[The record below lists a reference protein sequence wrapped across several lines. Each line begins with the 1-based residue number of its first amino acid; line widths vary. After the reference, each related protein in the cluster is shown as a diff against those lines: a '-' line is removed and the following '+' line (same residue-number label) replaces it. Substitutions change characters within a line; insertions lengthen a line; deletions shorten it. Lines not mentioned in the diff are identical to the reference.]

1 MNTKSNLIY
10 HIIDLGQDATFVY
23 NGKKCGLFSE
33 VESYNFSFDLW
44 YGDQTKEFR
53 NAELE
58 TIMSDPFFDG
68 RSINDLLDEI
78 SFNFV

>member
-33 VESYNFSFDLW
+33 VENYNFSFDLW